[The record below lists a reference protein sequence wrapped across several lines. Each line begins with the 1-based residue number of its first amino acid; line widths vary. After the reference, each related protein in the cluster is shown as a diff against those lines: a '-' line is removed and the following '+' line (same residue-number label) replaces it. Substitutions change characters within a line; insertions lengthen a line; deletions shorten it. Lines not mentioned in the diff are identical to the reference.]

1 MKLFNMIRKQEEG
14 QDLAEYAL
22 LLSLIALVVIL
33 AIPPVATAISNTF
46 TAIANHL

>member
-1 MKLFNMIRKQEEG
+1 MFNLIRKEEG

-33 AIPPVATAISNTF
+33 AIPPVATAISNAF
-46 TAIANHL
+46 TTIANHL